1 MLIPILSAIYCL
13 IVKNLWQG
21 SRFLLI
27 FLIIFTHC
35 IISISDNVWQ
45 CLTILSNLSKSLAI
59 SDYLCQSL
67 TISGNFSQSLTIYGK
82 LGQSWAIS
90 GYIWLSLAISGY
102 LWLSLAISSYL
113 WLSLAISSYLYQ
125 VFSIRVQVEGGES
138 KLLQFE
144 TWAIPRGA
152 RPPRK
157 GVESLQ
163 SYLAVIGYNLVVL
176 WYFTTWKEG
185 KKTHRYT
192 NILPFTDTIV
202 LVYSGAVE
210 GDGGAKNIVIII
222 KGSP

>member
-1 MLIPILSAIYCL
+1 M
-13 IVKNLWQG
+13 
-21 SRFLLI
+21 
-27 FLIIFTHC
+27 
-35 IISISDNVWQ
+35 
-45 CLTILSNLSKSLAI
+45 
-59 SDYLCQSL
+59 
-67 TISGNFSQSLTIYGK
+67 
-82 LGQSWAIS
+82 
-90 GYIWLSLAISGY
+90 
-102 LWLSLAISSYL
+102 
-113 WLSLAISSYLYQ
+113 
-125 VFSIRVQVEGGES
+125 QVEGGES